1 MKRIRTKII
10 LLMMVSVFI
19 AALIIGG
26 VSQYMI
32 YKTNN
37 DRIDQMEK
45 QLRVGYDTNIKHQV
59 EIVVS
64 QLDGIANQMNQDR
77 KSVV

>member
-32 YKTNN
+32 YKTNS
-37 DRIDQMEK
+37 DRID
-45 QLRVGYDTNIKHQV
+45 
-59 EIVVS
+59 
-64 QLDGIANQMNQDR
+64 
-77 KSVV
+77 